1 MWARQSRRERSHGW
15 GAGSSRSRAL
25 ASGPPAPLMHD
36 SEQAEAARLGPIGC
50 MSCRVYL
57 GGAEKFLGGK
67 PLLVKSPGAKGS
79 LAAAEASL
87 APPEGQVTSRTS
99 TAVKH

>member
-1 MWARQSRRERSHGW
+1 
-15 GAGSSRSRAL
+15 
-25 ASGPPAPLMHD
+25 MHD

-67 PLLVKSPGAKGS
+67 PLLVKSPGGRVPGAKGS